1 MEIVTTA
8 DGPLATIA
16 IAGTVD
22 TRASTEF
29 EGALTKTLEA
39 GARQVIID
47 LSRLDLVT
55 SAGIRV
61 LVLFAKRLSAIGG
74 GFGLCCLS
82 PDVKRVFDISGL
94 TGQFRIFATL
104 AEAKSV
110 LSGMPAPKPARG
122 SRITRLVGTLLG
134 GRGEVGAPR
143 RASEPSPLAK
153 QIASLLAERHEP
165 LGKAR

>member
-1 MEIVTTA
+1 MEIATTA
-8 DGPLATIA
+8 DGPLTTIA

-29 EGALTKTLEA
+29 EGTLNKAVEA

-47 LSRLDLVT
+47 FSRLDLVT

-74 GFGLCCLS
+74 GFALCCLS
-82 PDVKRVFDISGL
+82 ADVKRVFDISGL
-94 TGQFRIFATL
+94 TGQFRVFATL
-104 AEAKSV
+104 PEAKSA
-110 LSGMPAPKPARG
+110 LSGMSVPKPARG
-122 SRITRLVGTLLG
+122 SRVARLVGTLLG

-143 RASEPSPLAK
+143 RASEPSPLSK
-153 QIASLLAERHEP
+153 QIASLLAESHEHP
-165 LGKAR
+165 KR

>member
-8 DGPLATIA
+8 DGQLATIA

-39 GARQVIID
+39 GARQVIVD

-61 LVLFAKRLSAIGG
+61 LVLFAKRLSVSGG

-82 PDVKRVFDISGL
+82 ADVKRVFDISGL
-94 TGQFRIFATL
+94 TGQFRIFSTL
-104 AEAKSV
+104 AEAKSA
-110 LSGMPAPKPARG
+110 LSGMPAPKLARG
-122 SRITRLVGTLLG
+122 SRVTRLVGALLG

-153 QIASLLAERHEP
+153 QIASLLAEPHEP
-165 LGKAR
+165 PGKAR